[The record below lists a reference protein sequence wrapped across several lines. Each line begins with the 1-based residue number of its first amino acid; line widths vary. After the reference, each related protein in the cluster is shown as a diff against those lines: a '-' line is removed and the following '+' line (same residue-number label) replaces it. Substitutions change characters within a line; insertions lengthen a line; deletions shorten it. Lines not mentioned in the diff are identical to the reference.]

1 MAKQGF
7 TTKILHTPFSR
18 KDANGAL
25 RMPVYD
31 CAAFE
36 FEDSEMIEKAFK
48 GQLPMHVY
56 TRSSNPTVEYFES
69 VVRNI
74 TESLGVV
81 SLSSGM
87 AAISNTVLAL
97 AESGCN
103 FVVSNHLF
111 GNTHALYT
119 KTFVPFGVEFKLA
132 DFSDL
137 KDVESKIDD
146 KTVALFFET
155 ITNPHLEV
163 ADVKALSSIAKKHKV
178 VLLADTTMSP
188 PYLFNAKEH
197 GVDIEL
203 VSSTKFMSGGAT
215 SIGGLI
221 IDYGTY
227 DWSLIPKLKSFS
239 ESFGQQA
246 FIAKLRKDVYR
257 NLGACLS
264 PHSASLQTL
273 GLETLPLRADRACG
287 NALAVAEALE
297 KHPKVVKVNYPSLKS
312 SAFYEISQKQFGGK
326 AGAVVSFELESQDAC
341 YKMMDA
347 LQYCRRATNLNDNKT
362 LIIHPSST
370 IYAEFNMEEQA
381 AMGIPPTLIRL
392 AVGIE
397 DVQDIIDDLYKGLE
411 LI

>member
-7 TTKILHTPFSR
+7 TTKILHTPFAR

-25 RMPVYD
+25 RMPVYES
-31 CAAFE
+31 AAFE
-36 FEDSEMIEKAFK
+36 FDNSETIEKAFK
-48 GQLPMHVY
+48 GQIPKHVY

-74 TESLGVV
+74 TDALGVI

-87 AAISNTVLAL
+87 AAISNAILTM
-97 AESGCN
+97 AESGSN
-103 FVVSNHLF
+103 FIVSNHLF

-119 KTFVPFGVEFKLA
+119 KTFIPFGIEFKLA
-132 DFSDL
+132 DFCDL

-146 KTVALFFET
+146 KTVGLFFET

-163 ADVKALSSIAKKHKV
+163 ADVKGLSEIARKHNV
-178 VLLADTTMSP
+178 VLMADTTMSP

-203 VSSTKFMSGGAT
+203 ISSTKFMSGGAT

-221 IDYGTY
+221 VDYGTY
-227 DWSLIPKLKSFS
+227 NWGSIAKLKSFS
-239 ESFGQQA
+239 DDFGKQA

-264 PHSASLQTL
+264 PHNAALQTL
-273 GLETLPLRADRACG
+273 GLETLPLRSDRACA

-297 KHPKVVKVNYPSLKS
+297 KHDKVKVVNYPALKS
-312 SAFYEISQKQFGGK
+312 SAFYEISQKQFAGK
-326 AGAVVSFELESQDAC
+326 AGAVVSFELASQADC
-341 YKMMDA
+341 YTMMDA
-347 LQYCRRATNLNDNKT
+347 LKVCRRATNLNDNKT

-370 IYAEFNMEEQA
+370 IYAEFNLEEQA
-381 AMGIPPTLIRL
+381 QMGIPTTLIRL

-397 DVQDIIDDLYKGLE
+397 DVQDIIDDLYKGLA